1 MLNSASL
8 TLSVVGRVPVP
19 GTAFNGLPLALPDT
33 TLTLKL
39 TYFLYVFITQD
50 FTKFDSIRSKV
61 QYIDEQNHFDLYIV
75 D

>member
-39 TYFLYVFITQD
+39 TYFLYVFIT
-50 FTKFDSIRSKV
+50 I
-61 QYIDEQNHFDLYIV
+61 
-75 D
+75 